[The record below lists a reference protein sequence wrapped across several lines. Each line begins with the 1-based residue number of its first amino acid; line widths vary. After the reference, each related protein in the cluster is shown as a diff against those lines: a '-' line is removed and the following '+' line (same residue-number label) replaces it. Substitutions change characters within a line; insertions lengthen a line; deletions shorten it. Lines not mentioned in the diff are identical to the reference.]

1 MSLSSKE
8 AIMII
13 REMDLF
19 DGASDEI
26 ENEIAKV
33 MEDEFYNA
41 GDLIIKEG
49 DPADNF
55 YVLQTGALNVK
66 VAGATKTTHV
76 AIRAGEAVGWSSL
89 AGRDIYTASVECAEP
104 SRVWKINKDKLDKI
118 LRRYSAF
125 GLLFY
130 KRLAGLVGERL
141 IRCYQE
147 LVKLKEERG

>member
-1 MSLSSKE
+1 
-8 AIMII
+8 MII

-26 ENEIAKV
+26 ENEIAEV
-33 MEDEFYNA
+33 MVDASYNA
-41 GDLIIKEG
+41 GDLLIKEG
-49 DPADNF
+49 DAADIF
-55 YVLQTGALNVK
+55 YILRNGALSVK

-89 AGRDIYTASVECAEP
+89 AGRDTYTASVVCAEP
-104 SRVWKINKDKLDKI
+104 SRVWKINKDKLDRI

-130 KRLAGLVGERL
+130 KRLAGLIGERL

-147 LVKLKEERG
+147 LVRLKEERE

>member
-1 MSLSSKE
+1 
-8 AIMII
+8 MII

-19 DGASDEI
+19 EGASDEI
-26 ENEIAKV
+26 EHELVKI
-33 MEDEFYNA
+33 MEDESYHA
-41 GDLIIKEG
+41 GDVIINEG

-66 VAGATKTTHV
+66 VAGATQTTQV
-76 AIRAGEAVGWSSL
+76 AIRRGEAVGWSSL
-89 AGRDIYTASVECAEP
+89 AGRDTYTASVECAEP
-104 SRVWKINKDKLDKI
+104 SRVWKINKDKLDQI
-118 LRRYSAF
+118 LRRHSTF

-147 LVKLKEERG
+147 LAKLKEE

>member
-1 MSLSSKE
+1 
-8 AIMII
+8 MII

-26 ENEIAKV
+26 EDELVKI
-33 MEDEFYNA
+33 MEDGSFNA
-41 GDLIIKEG
+41 GDVIIKEG

-55 YVLQTGALNVK
+55 YVLQTGAFNVK
-66 VAGATKTTHV
+66 VAGATQTTQV
-76 AIRAGEAVGWSSL
+76 AIRRGEAVRWSSL
-89 AGRDIYTASVECAEP
+89 AGRDTYSASVECAEA
-104 SRVWKINKDKLDKI
+104 SRVWKINKDKLDQI
-118 LRRYSAF
+118 LRRHSAF

-147 LVKLKEERG
+147 MVKLKEERE

>member
-1 MSLSSKE
+1 
-8 AIMII
+8 MII

-26 ENEIAKV
+26 EHELVKI
-33 MEDEFYNA
+33 MEDESYNA
-41 GDLIIKEG
+41 GDVIIKEG
-49 DPADNF
+49 NQADNF

-66 VAGATKTTHV
+66 IAGAKQTTQV
-76 AIRAGEAVGWSSL
+76 AIRRGEAVGWSSL
-89 AGRDIYTASVECAEP
+89 AGRDTYTASVECAEP
-104 SRVWKINKDKLDKI
+104 SRLWKINKDKLDQI
-118 LRRYSAF
+118 LRRHSAF

-147 LVKLKEERG
+147 LVNLKEEHG